1 MLQGFVLDHIAGKS
15 DALLAGESFF
25 RMPVALMFSAAHVFH
40 LGFMN
45 FGDKFACAHFG
56 KIHFCTSKGIGIWRV
71 GCPMMAN
78 GSQEFTILE

>member
-25 RMPVALMFSAAHVFH
+25 RMAVALVFSAAQVFD

-56 KIHFCTSKGIGIWRV
+56 KIHFAPPKESAYG
-71 GCPMMAN
+71 
-78 GSQEFTILE
+78 E

>member
-1 MLQGFVLDHIAGKS
+1 MYKAKPWGWMLQGFVLDRTEGKS

-25 RMPVALMFSAAHVFH
+25 RMAVALMFSAVHVFY

-56 KIHFCTSKGIGIWRV
+56 KIHFAPPKESAYG
-71 GCPMMAN
+71 
-78 GSQEFTILE
+78 E